1 MRNTDITL
9 VFQGAFKPYI
19 TRDGDWY
26 AQNIRAARRV
36 LPGAKIILSTWK
48 GTEIPSSLAV
58 DDVVFSIDPGGLAPL
73 KLDDDKA
80 NNVNRQLVSTAA
92 GLAAVT
98 TSHAVKIR
106 TDCSLHHA
114 GFLDFYGEQV
124 KLDMGQER
132 LLACSFFTLDPTV
145 FECVPFHLSDWFH
158 FGRTELLQTYWS
170 APPLTGEQARFYERN
185 RHMPGSSFFEKK
197 FRAKFAAEQHIC
209 SHFARMRGYRCPQ
222 FLNDAPA
229 DVMHDYYRFLATE
242 VIVLDPWQIGLDF
255 KKYNWV
261 GGSLF
266 QCMNNL
272 MHLDWLQIAGQESS
286 SGADPA
292 GLRRLI
298 AERGR
303 KKDIVRAGFRYSRS
317 LHPFMFDPKRGGA
330 GMRRAA
336 HRVLRYL

>member
-9 VFQGAFKPYI
+9 VFQGAFKPYV

-26 AQNIRAARRV
+26 AQNIRTARRV
-36 LPGAKIILSTWK
+36 LPGAKIILSTWQ
-48 GTEIPSSLAV
+48 GTEIPASLAV
-58 DDVVFSIDPGGLAPL
+58 DDVVFSSDPGGLAPL

-80 NNVNRQLVSTAA
+80 NNVNRQLLSTAA

-106 TDCSLHHA
+106 TDCSLQHA
-114 GFLDFYGEQV
+114 GFLDYFGEQV
-124 KLDMGQER
+124 KLDKGRER
-132 LLACSFFTLDPTV
+132 LLACSFFTLDPTI

-158 FGRTELLQTYWS
+158 FGRTDLLRAYWS
-170 APPLTGEQARFYERN
+170 AEPLTPDQARFYERN
-185 RHMPGSSFFEKK
+185 QHPSGSSFFEKK

-209 SHFARMRGYRCPQ
+209 SHYARLQGYHCPQ
-222 FLNDAPA
+222 FLNDAQPE
-229 DVMHDYYRFLATE
+229 VMQDYYRFLATQ
-242 VIVLDPWQIGLDF
+242 VILLDPWQIGLDF

-261 GGSLF
+261 GNSLF

-272 MHLDWLQIAGQESS
+272 MHLDWLQIAGQQVSA
-286 SGADPA
+286 GAGIA
-292 GLRRLI
+292 GLQRLI
-298 AERGR
+298 DERAH

-317 LHPFMFDPKRGGA
+317 LHPFLFDPKRGGA

-336 HRVLRYL
+336 HRMLRFL